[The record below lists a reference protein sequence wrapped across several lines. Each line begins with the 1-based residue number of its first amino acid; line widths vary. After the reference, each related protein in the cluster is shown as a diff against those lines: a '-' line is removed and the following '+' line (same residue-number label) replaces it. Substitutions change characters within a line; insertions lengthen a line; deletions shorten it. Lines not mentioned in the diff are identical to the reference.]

1 MMSHIKRILSST
13 CFAAIFLVA
22 IVSSGCASRVRVY
35 DDYHSDYH
43 TWGRDEDGAYHRY
56 WNERREQYRD
66 YNKLDKDEQKNYW
79 NWRHDHPDHDNH

>member
-1 MMSHIKRILSST
+1 
-13 CFAAIFLVA
+13 
-22 IVSSGCASRVRVY
+22 VRVY